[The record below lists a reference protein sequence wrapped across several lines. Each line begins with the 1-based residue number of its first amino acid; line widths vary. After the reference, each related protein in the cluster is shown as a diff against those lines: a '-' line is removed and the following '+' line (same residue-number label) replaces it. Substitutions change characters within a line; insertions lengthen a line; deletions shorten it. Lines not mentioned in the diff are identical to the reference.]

1 MGSGRRA
8 YRRMTEHQSAAATIE
23 APEQSGASSSPAD
36 LAAII
41 QDFSSK
47 LDAIQQENAELRHD
61 LQRQKAMTPTF
72 KPMAKPDPHNAEARR
87 QQIEALG
94 TTRKGDAEFSDGQRA
109 FIPVTSGF
117 GFEGV
122 KGNRIPEGML
132 SHLNKRFSEGDMVR
146 INPEATREG
155 STEAWGAI
163 LARHNAD
170 GVGVVTRVSD
180 FRKCGMW
187 KYKVRTTRVGGYM
200 GMDGFYDYELLPA

>member
-1 MGSGRRA
+1 MS
-8 YRRMTEHQSAAATIE
+8 EHQSTMATQE
-23 APEQSGASSSPAD
+23 APETGASSIPAD
-36 LAAII
+36 LQSLI
-41 QDFSSK
+41 QDMSSQ
-47 LDAIQQENAELRHD
+47 IAELKQE
-61 LQRQKAMTPTF
+61 LQHQKTMVPTF
-72 KPMAKPDPHNAEARR
+72 KPSARPDPHNAEARR
-87 QQIEALG
+87 EQILAMG
-94 TTRKGDAEFSDGQRA
+94 TTHKGDAEFSDGQRA

-122 KGNRIPEGML
+122 KGNRIPDAML

-155 STEAWGAI
+155 SKEPWGAI
-163 LARHNAD
+163 LERHGAD
-170 GVGVVTRVSD
+170 GVGVVVLVSD